1 VSPAITLAGVLL
13 TALAFPLA
21 AYSRRF
27 TSRRKQ
33 GCQAFS
39 AGVAAAYVFVH
50 VMPELEEHQRI
61 VSRLAIGPFHAEK
74 NIYLWALAGFVVFVG
89 MSRLQLRT
97 LPNVLRSN
105 HASLVFWA
113 EVAGYASYTL
123 LIGYLLVHRDETTL
137 LSLWLF
143 VFAMLLHLFMVDN
156 DLHEKFTSHYTTPA
170 RFLLPC
176 GLLVGWVLGMVNALP
191 SAFTSRMFAFVV
203 GGVVIT
209 SAHQEL
215 PAEKGGSFCFWWF
228 AAGAAFYSILLILI

>member
-13 TALAFPLA
+13 TAIAFPLA

-27 TSRRKQ
+27 TFRRAQ

-50 VMPELEEHQRI
+50 VMPELEEHH
-61 VSRLAIGPFHAEK
+61 HAEK
-74 NIYLWALAGFVVFVG
+74 HIYLWALAGFVVFVG
-89 MSRLQLRT
+89 MSRLQLGT
-97 LPNVLRSN
+97 LPSVLRLS
-105 HASLVFWA
+105 HASLLFWT

-156 DLHEKFTSHYTTPA
+156 DLHQKFKSRYATRA

-191 SAFTSRMFAFVV
+191 NAFTSRMFAFVV

-209 SAHQEL
+209 SAHEEL
-215 PAEKGGSFCFWWF
+215 PAEKGGSWWF
-228 AAGAAFYSILLILI
+228 AVGAAFYSTLLILI